1 MKMIGYS
8 DEQILKGILRHD
20 NLILQYIYKQYY
32 YNINYFIRKNQGS
45 EDDASDI
52 FQEAIIIIYRKI
64 KENDLIFE
72 KSSFKGYL
80 FSVCRFLW
88 LKQLEKRRVE
98 KEKLNDSLPYH
109 EDLYDDNLN
118 ELAEKNERYGL
129 YQKHFGTL
137 STDCQ
142 KLLQLFFEKISLKDI
157 AKVMGYKS
165 EKYAKKRKY
174 KCKELLISR
183 IKQDAEFKKI
193 LEDDT

>member
-1 MKMIGYS
+1 MIGYS

-20 NLILQYIYKQYY
+20 NLILQYVYKQYY

-88 LKQLEKRRVE
+88 LKQLEKRRIE
-98 KEKLNDSLPYH
+98 KEKLNDSLPYQ

-118 ELAEKNERYGL
+118 ELVEKNERYGL

-142 KLLQLFFEKISLKDI
+142 KLLQLFFEKVSLKEI

-165 EKYAKKRKY
+165 EKYAKKRKF

>member
-1 MKMIGYS
+1 MIGYS

-64 KENDLIFE
+64 KENDLVFE

-88 LKQLEKRRVE
+88 LKQLEKRRIE
-98 KEKLNDSLPYH
+98 KEKLNDSLPYQM
-109 EDLYDDNLN
+109 DLYDDNLN
-118 ELAEKNERYGL
+118 ELVEKNERYGL
-129 YQKHFGTL
+129 YQKHFSTL

-142 KLLQLFFEKISLKDI
+142 KLLQLFFEKVSLKEI

-165 EKYAKKRKY
+165 EKYAKKRKF

>member
-1 MKMIGYS
+1 MIAYS

-64 KENDLIFE
+64 KENDLVFE

-88 LKQLEKRRVE
+88 LKQLEKDGLRRR
-98 KEKLNDSLPYH
+98 SLMNH
-109 EDLYDDNLN
+109 CHTTKICMMTISMNLWKKTKGMDYT
-118 ELAEKNERYGL
+118 KN
-129 YQKHFGTL
+129 TL
-137 STDCQ
+137 V
-142 KLLQLFFEKISLKDI
+142 L
-157 AKVMGYKS
+157 
-165 EKYAKKRKY
+165 
-174 KCKELLISR
+174 
-183 IKQDAEFKKI
+183 
-193 LEDDT
+193 

>member
-1 MKMIGYS
+1 MIGYS

-64 KENDLIFE
+64 KENDLVFE

-80 FSVCRFLW
+80 FSVCRLLW
-88 LKQLEKRRVE
+88 LKQLEKKRVE
-98 KEKLNDSLPYH
+98 KEKLNDSLPYQ

-118 ELAEKNERYGL
+118 EIVIKNERYGL
-129 YQKHFGTL
+129 YQKHFGAL

-142 KLLQLFFEKISLKDI
+142 KLLQLFFEKVSLKEI
-157 AKVMGYKS
+157 AQVMGYKS
-165 EKYAKKRKY
+165 EKYAKKRKF

>member
-1 MKMIGYS
+1 MIGYS

-32 YNINYFIRKNQGS
+32 YSINYFIRKNQGS

-88 LKQLEKRRVE
+88 LKQLEKKRIE

-109 EDLYDDNLN
+109 EDLYDDNFN
-118 ELAEKNERYGL
+118 ELVEKNERYGL
-129 YQKHFGTL
+129 YQKHFSTL

-142 KLLQLFFEKISLKDI
+142 KLLQLFFEKVSLKEI

-165 EKYAKKRKY
+165 EKYAKKRKF
-174 KCKELLISR
+174 KCKELLINR
-183 IKQDAEFKKI
+183 IKQDAEFNKI

>member
-1 MKMIGYS
+1 MIGYS

-88 LKQLEKRRVE
+88 LKQLEKRRIE
-98 KEKLNDSLPYH
+98 KEKLNDSLPYQ

-118 ELAEKNERYGL
+118 ELVEKNERYGL
-129 YQKHFGTL
+129 YQKHFASL

-142 KLLQLFFEKISLKDI
+142 KLLQLFFEKVSLKEI
-157 AKVMGYKS
+157 AMVMGYKS
-165 EKYAKKRKY
+165 EKYAKKRKF

>member
-1 MKMIGYS
+1 MIGYS

-72 KSSFKGYL
+72 KSSFKSYL

-88 LKQLEKRRVE
+88 LKQLEKRRIE
-98 KEKLNDSLPYH
+98 KEKLNDSLPYQ

-118 ELAEKNERYGL
+118 ELVEKNERYGL
-129 YQKHFGTL
+129 YQKHFSTL

-142 KLLQLFFEKISLKDI
+142 KLLQLFFEKVPLREI

-165 EKYAKKRKY
+165 DKYAKKRKY

>member
-1 MKMIGYS
+1 MIGYS

-20 NLILQYIYKQYY
+20 NLILQHIYKQYY

-88 LKQLEKRRVE
+88 LKQLEKRRIE
-98 KEKLNDSLPYH
+98 KEKLNDSLPYQ

-118 ELAEKNERYGL
+118 ELVEKNERYGL
-129 YQKHFGTL
+129 YQKHFASL

-142 KLLQLFFEKISLKDI
+142 KLLQLFFEKVSLKEI
-157 AKVMGYKS
+157 AMVMGYKS
-165 EKYAKKRKY
+165 EKYAKKRKF

>member
-1 MKMIGYS
+1 MIGYS

-88 LKQLEKRRVE
+88 LKQLEKRRME
-98 KEKLNDSLPYH
+98 KEKLNDSLPYQ
-109 EDLYDDNLN
+109 EDLYDDNFN
-118 ELAEKNERYGL
+118 ELVSKNERYGL

-142 KLLQLFFEKISLKDI
+142 KLMQLFFEKVSLKDI
-157 AKVMGYKS
+157 AKIMGYKS
-165 EKYAKKRKY
+165 EKYAKKRKF

-193 LEDDT
+193 FEDDT

>member
-1 MKMIGYS
+1 MIGYS

-32 YNINYFIRKNQGS
+32 YSINYFIRKNQGS
-45 EDDASDI
+45 EDDANDI

-88 LKQLEKRRVE
+88 LKQLEKRRIE
-98 KEKLNDSLPYH
+98 KEKLNDSLPYQD
-109 EDLYDDNLN
+109 DLYDDSFN
-118 ELAEKNERYGL
+118 ELVLKNEKYGL
-129 YQKHFGTL
+129 YQRHFGSL

-142 KLLQLFFEKISLKDI
+142 KLLQLFFEKVSLKDI
-157 AKVMGYKS
+157 AMMMGYKS
-165 EKYAKKRKY
+165 EKYAKKRKF

>member
-1 MKMIGYS
+1 MIGYS

-32 YNINYFIRKNQGS
+32 YSINYFIRKNQGS
-45 EDDASDI
+45 EDDANDI

-72 KSSFKGYL
+72 KSSFKSYL

-88 LKQLEKRRVE
+88 LKQLEKRRIE
-98 KEKLNDSLPYH
+98 KEKLNDSLPYQ
-109 EDLYDDNLN
+109 EDLYDDSFN
-118 ELAEKNERYGL
+118 ELVSKNEKFGL
-129 YQKHFGTL
+129 YQRHFGAL

-142 KLLQLFFEKISLKDI
+142 KLLQLFFDKVSLKDI
-157 AKVMGYKS
+157 AMIMGYKS
-165 EKYAKKRKY
+165 EKYAKKRKF

>member
-1 MKMIGYS
+1 MIGYS

-32 YNINYFIRKNQGS
+32 YSINYFIRKNQGS
-45 EDDASDI
+45 EDDANDI

-88 LKQLEKRRVE
+88 LKQLEKRRIE
-98 KEKLNDSLPYH
+98 KEKLNDSLPYQ
-109 EDLYDDNLN
+109 EDLYDESFN
-118 ELAEKNERYGL
+118 ELVLKNEKYGL
-129 YQKHFGTL
+129 YQRHFGSL

-142 KLLQLFFEKISLKDI
+142 KLLQLFFEKVSLKDI
-157 AKVMGYKS
+157 AMIMGYKS
-165 EKYAKKRKY
+165 EKYAKKRKF
-174 KCKELLISR
+174 KCKELLINR

>member
-1 MKMIGYS
+1 MIGYS

-32 YNINYFIRKNQGS
+32 YNINYFIRKNHGN

-88 LKQLEKRRVE
+88 LKQLEKRRIE

-118 ELAEKNERYGL
+118 ELVEKNERYGL
-129 YQKHFGTL
+129 YQKHFSTL

-142 KLLQLFFEKISLKDI
+142 KLLQLFFEKVSLKEI
-157 AKVMGYKS
+157 AKIMGYKS
-165 EKYAKKRKY
+165 EKYAKKRKF
-174 KCKELLISR
+174 KCKELLVSR

>member
-1 MKMIGYS
+1 MIGYS

-32 YNINYFIRKNQGS
+32 YSINYFIRKNQGS

-64 KENDLIFE
+64 KENDLVFE
-72 KSSFKGYL
+72 RSSFKAYL
-80 FSVCRFLW
+80 FSVCRLLW
-88 LKQLEKRRVE
+88 LKQLEKRRIE
-98 KEKLNDSLPYH
+98 KEKLNDSLPYQ
-109 EDLYDDNLN
+109 EDLYDDSLN
-118 ELAEKNERYGL
+118 EIVIKNERYGL
-129 YQKHFGTL
+129 YQRHFGAL

-142 KLLQLFFEKISLKDI
+142 KLLQLFFEKVPLKDI
-157 AKVMGYKS
+157 ATVMGYKG
-165 EKYAKKRKY
+165 EKYAKKRKF

>member
-1 MKMIGYS
+1 MIGYS
-8 DEQILKGILRHD
+8 DDQILKGILRHD

-64 KENDLIFE
+64 KENDLVFE

-80 FSVCRFLW
+80 FSVCRLLW

-98 KEKLNDSLPYH
+98 KEKLNDSLPYQ

-118 ELAEKNERYGL
+118 EIVIKNERYGL
-129 YQKHFGTL
+129 YQKHFGAL

-142 KLLQLFFEKISLKDI
+142 KLRQLFVEKVSLKEI
-157 AKVMGYKS
+157 AMMMGYKS
-165 EKYAKKRKY
+165 EKYAKKRKF

>member
-1 MKMIGYS
+1 MIGYS

-45 EDDASDI
+45 EDDGSDI

-88 LKQLEKRRVE
+88 LKQLEKRRME
-98 KEKLNDSLPYH
+98 KEKLNDSLPYQ
-109 EDLYDDNLN
+109 EDLYDDNFN
-118 ELAEKNERYGL
+118 ELVSKNERYGL

-142 KLLQLFFEKISLKDI
+142 KLMQLFFEKVSLKDI
-157 AKVMGYKS
+157 AKIMGYKS
-165 EKYAKKRKY
+165 EKYAKKRKF

-193 LEDDT
+193 FEDDT